1 MRLVLFDLDDTLFN
15 GDTEAEWVFYMINN
29 GLIKDQQEFETSM
42 ENFEKLYRKGE
53 LDVLQYS
60 KFLLSPLKG
69 RSLSSL
75 NHKIEEFAKTVSDKL
90 SDKLTIKLLNKHKLD
105 QKILTSGS
113 LSFLVNKIAL
123 NLGIEQSFGT
133 DAELSHDIF
142 TGAVSGI
149 PNFSDEK
156 VRRIKT
162 WMNSKDFETIY
173 AYSDSIFDLPLLNYA
188 DVPIA
193 VNPDKKLRKEAE
205 KNSWTIEDTRAD
217 YS

>member
-29 GLIKDQQEFETSM
+29 GLIKDHQEFETSM

-75 NHKIEEFAKTVSDKL
+75 NNKIEEFAKTVSDKL

-123 NLGIEQSFGT
+123 DNVYGDRNLICSCP
-133 DAELSHDIF
+133 S
-142 TGAVSGI
+142 
-149 PNFSDEK
+149 
-156 VRRIKT
+156 
-162 WMNSKDFETIY
+162 M
-173 AYSDSIFDLPLLNYA
+173 
-188 DVPIA
+188 
-193 VNPDKKLRKEAE
+193 
-205 KNSWTIEDTRAD
+205 ED
-217 YS
+217 YE